1 LPFEEY
7 LDEIKQYSLLTRKQE
22 KELGT
27 LALKGDREAQGKLAQ
42 ANLRLVVSI
51 AKKFTVGGVSI
62 EDIVQEGNIGL
73 LKAVEKFDPAFG
85 VRFSTYATYWIKQSI
100 QRAIRGKMGVIKVP
114 TNIAELAT
122 KGQVSEIADS
132 ARRAMVPSTSI
143 DEADTQLT
151 DVMIGN
157 DPNPRDVTDVVVT
170 REYLRTVI
178 NRLPKRTADVLR
190 RRFGLHGKRG
200 KCATLSTLSK
210 ILKISKE
217 RVRQIEDEGLILLR
231 ELITGKQDMCDLDH
245 DDREKF
251 W

>member
-7 LDEIKQYSLLTRKQE
+7 LDEIKQYPLLTRQQE

-27 LALKGDREAQGKLAQ
+27 LALAGDKRAQGRLAN

-51 AKKFTVGGVSI
+51 AKKYTTSGVLI

-73 LKAVEKFDPAFG
+73 LRAVEKFDPNFG
-85 VRFSTYATYWIKQSI
+85 VRFSTYATYWIKQAI
-100 QRAIRGKMGVIKVP
+100 QRAVRGKMGVIKVP

-122 KGQVSEIADS
+122 KGQVSDIADF
-132 ARRAMVPSTSI
+132 ARRAMTPSTSI
-143 DEADTQLT
+143 DEEDTKLT
-151 DVMIGN
+151 DIMIGS
-157 DPNPRDVTDVVVT
+157 DPNPQDVTDVVIT
-170 REYLRTVI
+170 REYLRDVLD
-178 NRLPKRTADVLR
+178 RLPKRTADVLR

-210 ILKISKE
+210 LLKISKE
-217 RVRQIEDEGLILLR
+217 RVRQIEDEGLVMLR
-231 ELITGKQDMCDLDH
+231 ELMTGKQEMCDLDQR
-245 DDREKF
+245 DREKF